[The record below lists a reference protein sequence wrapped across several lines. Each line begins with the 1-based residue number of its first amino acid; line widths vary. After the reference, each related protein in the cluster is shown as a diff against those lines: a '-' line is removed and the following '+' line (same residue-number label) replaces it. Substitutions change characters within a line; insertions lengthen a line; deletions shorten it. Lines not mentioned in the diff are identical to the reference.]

1 MPKGIRNVAVA
12 LVFAVIEI
20 AAGSGPAA
28 GARPQSTAA
37 SADQHDISGYWE
49 LSFDGRNVP
58 PADLVPAVTKAV
70 LAEKA
75 KADAHAIRWC
85 NLLGTPFIMDPG
97 RPLDVREGTE
107 EVIITAETNASP
119 RHIYLDRSEHV
130 KPDEFDATTNGNSI
144 GHWEG
149 DTLVVDTVGFDG
161 KKGLVQI
168 PGGGFRTNGS
178 HLIERYRLLA
188 NGSMLSVVF
197 TWTDPK
203 VFRSPH
209 TYEFR
214 YNRLP
219 KQYEPSPVGRC
230 DPYDDVRTK
239 FLESPAAR
247 N

>member
-1 MPKGIRNVAVA
+1 MSKAIRYAAVA
-12 LVFAVIEI
+12 LVLVVIGA
-20 AAGSGPAA
+20 AAGSRPAA
-28 GARPQSTAA
+28 GARPQSMAN
-37 SADQHDISGYWE
+37 SADPHDISGYWE
-49 LSFDGRNVP
+49 LSFDSRNVP
-58 PADLVPAVTKAV
+58 PSDLAPGVTNVV

-97 RPLDVREGTE
+97 RPLDVREGTR
-107 EVIITAETNASP
+107 EVVITAETNVSP
-119 RHIYLDRSEHV
+119 RHIYLDRPEHV
-130 KPDEFDATTNGNSI
+130 KTDEFDTTSNGDSI
-144 GHWEG
+144 GRWDGE
-149 DTLVVDTVGFDG
+149 TFVVDTVGFDG
-161 KKGLVQI
+161 KKGLVEI
-168 PGGGFRTNGS
+168 PGGGFRTDGS

-188 NGSMLSVVF
+188 NGSVLSVVF

-219 KQYEPSPVGRC
+219 KQYEPAPMGRC
-230 DPYDDVRTK
+230 DPYDEARSK
-239 FLESPAAR
+239 FLESPAAK

>member
-1 MPKGIRNVAVA
+1 MSKGMIYAGLA
-12 LVFAVIEI
+12 LVVVVIG
-20 AAGSGPAA
+20 AAGGWRPTA
-28 GARPQSTAA
+28 GAHPQSMATSTAP
-37 SADQHDISGYWE
+37 HDISGYWE
-49 LSFDGRNVP
+49 LSFDSRNVP
-58 PADLVPAVTKAV
+58 LADLAPTMTKTV

-97 RPLDVREGTE
+97 MPLDIREGTR

-130 KPDEFDATTNGNSI
+130 KADVFDNTSNGDSI
-144 GHWEG
+144 GHWDGE
-149 DTLVVDTVGFDG
+149 TFVVDTVGFDE

-178 HLIERYRLLA
+178 HLVERYRLLA
-188 NGSMLSVVF
+188 NGSVLSVVF
-197 TWTDPK
+197 TWTDTE
-203 VFRSPH
+203 VFRTPH

-219 KQYEPSPVGRC
+219 KQYEPTPAERC
-230 DPYDDVRTK
+230 DAFDEGRIK
-239 FLESPAAR
+239 FLETPAAK